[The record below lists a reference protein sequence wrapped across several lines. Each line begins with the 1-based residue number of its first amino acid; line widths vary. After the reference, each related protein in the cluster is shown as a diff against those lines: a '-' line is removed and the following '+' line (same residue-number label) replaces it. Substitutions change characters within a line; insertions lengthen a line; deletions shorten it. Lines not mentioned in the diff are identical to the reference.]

1 MLVFEDVLGLVT
13 AVWVGF
19 LCWLPFQFL
28 PVWAAAFIDV
38 VLLAAAVMGL
48 ACAKAS
54 GMASR
59 VEEQDLE
66 RSEY

>member
-1 MLVFEDVLGLVT
+1 MLVL
-13 AVWVGF
+13 
-19 LCWLPFQFL
+19 
-28 PVWAAAFIDV
+28 FIDV